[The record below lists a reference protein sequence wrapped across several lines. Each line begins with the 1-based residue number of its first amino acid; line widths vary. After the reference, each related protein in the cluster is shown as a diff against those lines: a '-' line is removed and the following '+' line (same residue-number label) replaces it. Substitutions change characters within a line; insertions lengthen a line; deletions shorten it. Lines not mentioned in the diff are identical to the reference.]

1 MAHRTQPPQ
10 ISLTPIPHQWH
21 RPGHAPERTR
31 RDRGPGVDSDPYL
44 RPVPREPVYTPERTQ
59 RHRAPGVD
67 SDPYLRP
74 VPRGPGYTPERT
86 QRHRAP
92 GVDSDPYLRPVPRGP
107 GYTPERTQRH
117 RAPGVDDDDLYL
129 RPSAGQKKKGLE
141 SASRDGG
148 YQTYIARDVSDRE
161 HYKSPSHGHS
171 EHTYRSLQ
179 PGTVQDQVSFTFTFV
194 CVYGGEG
201 GKGGIYVM

>member
-1 MAHRTQPPQ
+1 MAHRRQPPQ

-21 RPGHAPERTR
+21 RPGHTPEPTR
-31 RDRGPGVDSDPYL
+31 RDRVLGVDSDPYL
-44 RPVPREPVYTPERTQ
+44 RPVPQGPV
-59 RHRAPGVD
+59 
-67 SDPYLRP
+67 
-74 VPRGPGYTPERT
+74 YTPERT

-141 SASRDGG
+141 SASRDSG

-171 EHTYRSLQ
+171 EHTYLSLQ
-179 PGTVQDQVSFTFTFV
+179 SGTVQDRVSFTFTFFL
-194 CVYGGEG
+194 CVWWGRKEG
-201 GKGGIYVM
+201 GYICDVM

>member
-1 MAHRTQPPQ
+1 MARRQQPPQ
-10 ISLTPIPHQWH
+10 INLTPIPHQWH

-44 RPVPREPVYTPERTQ
+44 RPVPREPV
-59 RHRAPGVD
+59 
-67 SDPYLRP
+67 
-74 VPRGPGYTPERT
+74 YTPERT